1 MRNRNRETKRLQQS
15 LPPASTSAL
24 ATVYRKRKIEVTR
37 LNLFPHSQR
46 GRKRDRRVT
55 FQSTQAR
62 ARKENSIGKNFSK
75 ALQHLKDTK
84 KKAPM
89 VKMSSKRADVT
100 RLLLFGV
107 S

>member
-24 ATVYRKRKIEVTR
+24 ATVYRERKIEVKR

-62 ARKENSIGKNFSK
+62 ARKENSIGKNSSK
-75 ALQHLKDTK
+75 ALFQHLKDTK
-84 KKAPM
+84 KKLQWSKCLA
-89 VKMSSKRADVT
+89 KGQMSS
-100 RLLLFGV
+100 RLL
-107 S
+107 